1 MHNNQGDDLSLKVL
15 LIDDHRLFVDGMRL
29 VLDGFN
35 ENLMLF
41 DADSLE
47 SALPIINEH
56 PELDLILLDLGLPG
70 LSDIEAVKLLRQKI
84 PSTPL
89 VVLSSNDDGEKVQQV
104 LNLGAQ
110 GYIPKSTHSDLVIN
124 ALRLV
129 LSGGIYI
136 PPEILSQ
143 VSNAPSLSPNSPIN
157 TADIPLTS
165 RQCDVLQEM
174 AHGNS
179 NKEIAKILNM
189 AEATVRV
196 HIAAILKELNASNR
210 TRAVN
215 IAIQKGWV
223 QL

>member
-1 MHNNQGDDLSLKVL
+1 MKVL
-15 LIDDHRLFVDGMRL
+15 LIDDHAIFVDGMRL
-29 VLDGFN
+29 VLEGFD
-35 ENLMLF
+35 ENLMF
-41 DADSLE
+41 IDANSLE
-47 SALPIINEH
+47 SALPIIDEH

-70 LSDIEAVKLLRQKI
+70 LGDIEAVELLRKKT
-84 PSTPL
+84 PTTPL
-89 VVLSSNDDGEKVQQV
+89 VVLSSNNDGEKVQQV

-110 GYIPKSTHSDLVIN
+110 GYIPKSTNSDLLIN
-124 ALRLV
+124 ALKLV

-143 VSNAPSLSPNSPIN
+143 VSNESSHSPNTPIN

-165 RQCDVLQEM
+165 RQHDVLQEM

-215 IAIQKGWV
+215 IAIQKNWV